1 MAVGFVKKFEP
12 MQKIDFKERFP
23 GVPEDALNMLEAMLK
38 FNPFLRPSI
47 LECLDNPF
55 FDEVRDK
62 KVQKRPKVVSQLD
75 DDPENCQTIEGLRG
89 QF

>member
-1 MAVGFVKKFEP
+1 M
-12 MQKIDFKERFP
+12 
-23 GVPEDALNMLEAMLK
+23 NMLESMLK

-62 KVQKRPKVVSQLD
+62 KVQKQPKVASQLN
-75 DDPENCQTIEGLRG
+75 DDPDKCQSIEGLRE